1 MSSEALMH
9 CAWWVPLP
17 FTADFTVSNKAKNEE
32 ISTAISEQID
42 VEQGFN
48 MRKQVCPTSDSWDT
62 VRKLNQSYFPWQLA
76 VGTVNTQVIPQF
88 FVFAEGGVCCLNVL
102 FV

>member
-1 MSSEALMH
+1 MEGHRLLCH
-9 CAWWVPLP
+9 LN
-17 FTADFTVSNKAKNEE
+17 T
-32 ISTAISEQID
+32 ISEQTD

-48 MRKQVCPTSDSWDT
+48 TRKQVCPTSDSQDT
-62 VRKLNQSYFPWQLA
+62 ERKLHQSYFPWQLE
-76 VGTVNTQVIPQF
+76 VGTVNTLAIPLL